1 MNHTEVVRGLQA
13 LVEDIDRE
21 MDRLRVLLRQGGTMR
36 EQLLTQIAALT
47 WEQGNS
53 DIVRIVRNDP

>member
-36 EQLLTQIAALT
+36 EQLLTQIAA
-47 WEQGNS
+47 
-53 DIVRIVRNDP
+53 VRHAAEPGNDP